1 MPKSVALVKAKE
13 YNDFL
18 ACIDNNIYTMSDFER
33 FAFVCENISLM
44 HGSILRK
51 VFLEALKSDT
61 GIEIPPS
68 ALKNREIQKLEE
80 SINKLI
86 SLEEILGVDLTIQI
100 QALEEELNN
109 LIKGY

>member
-1 MPKSVALVKAKE
+1 M
-13 YNDFL
+13 
-18 ACIDNNIYTMSDFER
+18 
-33 FAFVCENISLM
+33 
-44 HGSILRK
+44 
-51 VFLEALKSDT
+51 
-61 GIEIPPS
+61 
-68 ALKNREIQKLEE
+68 NREIQKLKE

>member
-1 MPKSVALVKAKE
+1 MLQ
-13 YNDFL
+13 
-18 ACIDNNIYTMSDFER
+18 M
-33 FAFVCENISLM
+33 
-44 HGSILRK
+44 
-51 VFLEALKSDT
+51 
-61 GIEIPPS
+61 
-68 ALKNREIQKLEE
+68 NREIQKLKE